1 MIDLRTVQRSF
12 ILPHIRR
19 GSCAV
24 DCTMGNGH
32 DTLWLSGEMGPD
44 GHVWAM
50 DIQQAAVDSSEKLL
64 CAEAK
69 YENYTLICG
78 SHENIL
84 VYVPSDRDI
93 CVIMFNLGWLPGG
106 DHSKTTL
113 RTSTLP
119 AVKGAV
125 QLLGDDGIILIAV
138 YPGHPEGAAEGE
150 MLEEYFSTL
159 DRRVWCATKVRI
171 VNSPTSP
178 YFFAVEKK

>member
-1 MIDLRTVQRSF
+1 MIDLRTLQRSF
-12 ILPHIRR
+12 ILPHIRA
-19 GSCAV
+19 GGWAV

-32 DTLWLSGEMGPD
+32 DTLWLSGEMGEN

-50 DIQQAAVDSSEKLL
+50 DIQQAAVDSTKKLL
-64 CAEAK
+64 EAEAE
-69 YENYTLICG
+69 YDNCTLICA
-78 SHENIL
+78 SHEFIL
-84 VYVPSDRDI
+84 DHVPSGGDI

-113 RTSTLP
+113 RSSTLP

-125 QLLGDDGIILIAV
+125 QLLSDDGIILIAV

-150 MLEEYFSTL
+150 MLEEYFSSF
-159 DRRVWCATKVRI
+159 DRRIWCVTKVRI
-171 VNSPTSP
+171 ANSPSSP

>member
-1 MIDLRTVQRSF
+1 MIDLRELQRSF
-12 ILPHIRR
+12 IAPHIRR

-32 DTLWLSGEMGPD
+32 DTLWLSDEMGPD

-50 DIQQAAVDSSEKLL
+50 DIQQAAVDSSARLL
-64 CAEAK
+64 GAEAK
-69 YENYTLICG
+69 YDNYTLICG
-78 SHENIL
+78 SHEHIL
-84 VYVPSDRDI
+84 EYVPYDRDI

-113 RTSTLP
+113 RSSTLP
-119 AVKGAV
+119 AVQGAL
-125 QLLGDDGIILIAV
+125 QLLSDDGIILIAV
-138 YPGHPEGAAEGE
+138 YPGHAEGAAEGE

-159 DRRVWCATKVRI
+159 SRYQWCVTKVRI
-171 VNSPTSP
+171 VNSPSSP